1 MPRYRSAVYFG
12 FLGNNSGNVQRFF
25 ICLKYLVV
33 RNIHLWILYISTVYL
48 MIFLS
53 QKLKRRAA
61 SQYIHTYTGCKMFW
75 IMKIKTIRFLMFLE
89 EVSSSYQGCNYLI
102 KTTVKYMLT
111 LLLQFQILLQI
122 KIITLFSV
130 NMLKCNLLLW
140 SKLNLLIIIN
150 PVFSVTWSFI
160 NHSNMLICCVRNISD
175 Y

>member
-1 MPRYRSAVYFG
+1 MGQLFNTYIVEDGIFVTLESVFFWSVSLNSSYGCENMPRYRSAVYFG
-12 FLGNNSGNVQRFF
+12 FSGNNSGNVQRFF

-75 IMKIKTIRFLMFLE
+75 IMKIKTISFLMFLE

-111 LLLQFQILLQI
+111 YYY
-122 KIITLFSV
+122 
-130 NMLKCNLLLW
+130 CNF
-140 SKLNLLIIIN
+140 KYYYN
-150 PVFSVTWSFI
+150 
-160 NHSNMLICCVRNISD
+160 
-175 Y
+175 